1 LRRDE
6 GRELVRLLA
15 SSRWRNAVFD
25 WHGAHDVDRLVHR
38 GDIAEIA
45 LVPHRKDLG
54 MGAHPPS
61 HNIQSNFMSK
71 Q

>member
-1 LRRDE
+1 
-6 GRELVRLLA
+6 
-15 SSRWRNAVFD
+15 VFD